1 MSRLDDLD
9 TFIAIIESG
18 SLTAAARRL
27 GRPVQSV
34 SRSLATLENNIG
46 VELVR
51 RTTRQ
56 LSPTEA
62 GAEFYRRVQPAI
74 AEINEARL
82 EAGSKLVEAS
92 GLLRVGAPTL
102 FAPPY
107 VVPAA
112 AQFMARY
119 PQVELDLRLSGRFV
133 DLVEERLDV
142 AIRIG
147 ELRDADLKAKRL
159 GELRRVF
166 FAAPDYLAA
175 HGRPGHPRDLVR
187 HQCIVRSEG
196 APHVRWPYMDKGVLK
211 DVQVTGRF
219 RSDNSASTM
228 RAAATAGLG
237 IGFAPLWQILE
248 FVDDGELELI
258 LADFE
263 PPPVPIHAVWQGGRL
278 MPAKTRLFIDMLADH
293 LKTARLQ

>member
-9 TFIAIIESG
+9 TFIAIVESG

-34 SRSLATLENNIG
+34 SRSLATLEGSVG

-56 LSPTEA
+56 LSSTEA
-62 GAEFYRRVQPAI
+62 GAEFYRRVQPAM

-92 GLLRVGAPTL
+92 GLLRVGAPTF

-107 VVPAA
+107 IVPAMA
-112 AQFMARY
+112 EFMARY
-119 PQVELDLRLSGRFV
+119 PKVEVDLRLSGRFA
-133 DLVEERLDV
+133 DLVEERLDL

-147 ELRDADLKAKRL
+147 ELRDADLKARRL

-166 FAAPDYLAA
+166 FAAPAYLAA
-175 HGRPGHPRDLVR
+175 HGRPTHPRDLLR

-196 APHVRWPYMDKGVLK
+196 PPHVRWLYMDEDVLK
-211 DVQVTGRF
+211 EIRVTGRF
-219 RSDNSASTM
+219 RSDNSASIM

-237 IGFAPLWQILE
+237 IGFAPLWQVLE
-248 FVDDGELELI
+248 FVDEGQLELI
-258 LADFE
+258 LPDFE
-263 PPPVPIHAVWQGGRL
+263 PPPVPVHAVWQGGKL
-278 MPAKTRLFIDMLADH
+278 MPAKTRLFIDMLAAH